1 MLRNLENMKKLLTL
15 CIVHQH
21 PRVLLGMK
29 KRGFGIGHWN
39 GFGGKVEEG
48 ESIEEAAKREV
59 KEEAGIDILNFE
71 KIGIIEFLFENDPE
85 MMEVHLFK
93 AKDFIGEPSDSDE
106 MSPKW
111 FHVDEI
117 PFMNMW
123 PDDVHWMPLFLK
135 GKKFKGRFLFD
146 NPSTHKQRS
155 VILEKNVEEVDII

>member
-59 KEEAGIDILNFE
+59 KEEAAEECYFRE
-71 KIGIIEFLFENDPE
+71 K
-85 MMEVHLFK
+85 
-93 AKDFIGEPSDSDE
+93 
-106 MSPKW
+106 
-111 FHVDEI
+111 
-117 PFMNMW
+117 
-123 PDDVHWMPLFLK
+123 
-135 GKKFKGRFLFD
+135 RR
-146 NPSTHKQRS
+146 RS
-155 VILEKNVEEVDII
+155 